1 MGCSQYFFYLLTQ
14 HEKNYFKGHYQTDVN
29 TSRHTFL
36 HFETKSCSLA
46 PMNSFL
52 GGAAIKSSEEIGL
65 EKDLPENFVETS
77 VPTMYAAIQKL
88 CTFVRKY
95 S

>member
-1 MGCSQYFFYLLTQ
+1 MNLL
-14 HEKNYFKGHYQTDVN
+14 
-29 TSRHTFL
+29 
-36 HFETKSCSLA
+36 
-46 PMNSFL
+46 L

-65 EKDLPENFVETS
+65 EKDLPENFVQTS